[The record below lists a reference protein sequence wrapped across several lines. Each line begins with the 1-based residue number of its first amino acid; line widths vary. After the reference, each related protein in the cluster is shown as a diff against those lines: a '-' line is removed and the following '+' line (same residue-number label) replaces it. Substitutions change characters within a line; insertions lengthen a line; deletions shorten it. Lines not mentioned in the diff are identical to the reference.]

1 MELMKKMVGG
11 VGHVSSCRKI
21 SLVNLDSGCGSEEEL
36 IRCDQKVA
44 GSNLDWCWTF
54 YLLFLSVSVVH

>member
-11 VGHVSSCRKI
+11 VAHVSDCCKI
-21 SLVNLDSGCGSEEEL
+21 SLVNLDSSCGSEEEL

-44 GSNLDWCWTF
+44 GSNLAW
-54 YLLFLSVSVVH
+54 